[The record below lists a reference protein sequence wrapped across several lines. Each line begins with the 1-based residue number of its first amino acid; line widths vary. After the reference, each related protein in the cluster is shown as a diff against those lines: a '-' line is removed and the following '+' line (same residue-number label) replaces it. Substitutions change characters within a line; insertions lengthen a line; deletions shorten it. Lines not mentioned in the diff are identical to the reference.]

1 MEYGAGI
8 RQEISS
14 PWGANVGSDSD
25 SGEWQMMAAETIAG
39 INKILWRYN
48 PTRQLHVWLLD
59 SSWGPT
65 RALTSEAK
73 ASGMPFHQWLLDL
86 RLVA

>member
-1 MEYGAGI
+1 MGYGAGI

-14 PWGANVGSDSD
+14 PWGGLIGSDS
-25 SGEWQMMAAETIAG
+25 SEWQMMAADTNG
-39 INKILWRYN
+39 GNTQILWRYN
-48 PTRQLHVWLLD
+48 PTRQLHVWSLD
-59 SSWGPT
+59 SSWGQT
-65 RALTSEAK
+65 RPFTTEAK